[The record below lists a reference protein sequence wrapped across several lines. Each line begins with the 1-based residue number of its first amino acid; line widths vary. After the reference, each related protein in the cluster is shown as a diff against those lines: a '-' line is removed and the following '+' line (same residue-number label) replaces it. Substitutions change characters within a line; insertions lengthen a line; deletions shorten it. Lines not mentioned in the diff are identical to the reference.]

1 MVHRRG
7 RRDGPAGVLPVP
19 PVNVQAT
26 PEPEPIRA
34 CAPEPTPIQPLVQS
48 RPPVNPTELPIP
60 TWVTVTEAAFLSR
73 LPVEQVL
80 EWIER
85 DIVGH
90 HALVGGAT
98 EPSAILVRT
107 SDLEAALI
115 GDGRSLDAV

>member
-1 MVHRRG
+1 MN
-7 RRDGPAGVLPVP
+7 VP
-19 PVNVQAT
+19 AT
-26 PEPEPIRA
+26 PEPEPIPA
-34 CAPEPTPIQPLVQS
+34 CAPEPTPTQSLAQS
-48 RPPVNPTELPIP
+48 RPPVKARELSIP

-90 HALVGGAT
+90 HALFRGAT
-98 EPSAILVRT
+98 EPSTILVRT

-115 GDGRSLDAV
+115 GDGRSLEAV